1 MAKEILA
8 YQADLLQYWALS
20 LPSNP
25 QTERGS
31 KLERCV
37 IASQWSLGQQ
47 MRVPKTR
54 FFKTILLLALFLGP
68 WLPGDAG
75 ATDTLVLPDDQELAI
90 RLQPYVKVYE
100 DRTGRL
106 DFDQIREL
114 EEENPN
120 IFQPTKIGNRAV
132 SHPLSAWWLHATIV
146 NRSDPVR
153 ELRLVAGP
161 PNLESVDFYLSQAG
175 AIQHTR
181 AGTLV
186 PILRQQDMSAFPT
199 LRFNL
204 SRGEAVQ
211 IWIKIK
217 SHSPLAP
224 TPVLYTKMLFGT
236 AATTTTIADGLLIG
250 ALWALGWC
258 MLLIA
263 IVLRCMPFLWLS
275 TIAAAAGLRE
285 AATREYLQR
294 LLWPLDT
301 AWGYRLELTLDA
313 AYMVLFALFIHSVAR
328 RDTAPIAG
336 ARIYPRIAAALYA
349 CLLLALLLRN
359 HIVNLPIHT
368 AMWTYQGLAY
378 SLAACLLGSAIL
390 LARRTRPA
398 TPAPLA
404 RRTLASSI
412 LLGLSAVFVIADTA
426 IRTTGSPLSEPLLSV
441 SFILDSGSPP
451 VALLT
456 MGGTL
461 TVLTLW
467 AARQLRRRR
476 SSEPT
481 EGGPRTAQPQ
491 IAPAGTQSPA
501 TDPASISTSTSTSPL
516 TLTSALASASASVL
530 APPETAI
537 SHPDAPPAPTMAAAS
552 YAPVAAPDIADRQA
566 MILSYVGHDLRA
578 PLAIISGYIRLLRQ
592 AAAPAQ
598 HNYLDVIERSV
609 AHQFSLIE
617 EILAYGKAELQ
628 PFTLSPRDIDL
639 PALLEE
645 LAHFGVALCTHQRNS
660 FQYLPAPTL
669 PAVVSLDARRLRQ
682 AVLNLLS
689 NASKFTSD
697 GTVRFEAYIRRN
709 SRPQPEL
716 HLSVFNDGPH
726 IPKQDQNGIFLAFHQ
741 LHRRESGGGLGLF
754 IVERIVHA
762 MGGVIGVESSPERG
776 NRFSLTIPIRI
787 TSPTVVA
794 TRPIE
799 RAPVRSTYVPQ
810 LEAPPLA
817 VRLALSALARDGELS
832 EIENWVADTR
842 AVYPQYTTFY
852 SEVAKCVETFDME
865 CLQRLALQ
873 GMA

>member
-1 MAKEILA
+1 
-8 YQADLLQYWALS
+8 
-20 LPSNP
+20 
-25 QTERGS
+25 
-31 KLERCV
+31 
-37 IASQWSLGQQ
+37 

-54 FFKTILLLALFLGP
+54 FFKTILLLALFLGIWP
-68 WLPGDAG
+68 PGYAG
-75 ATDTLVLPDDQELAI
+75 ATDTLVLPGDQELAI
-90 RLQPYVKVYE
+90 PLQPDIKVYE

-106 DFDQIREL
+106 DFDQVREL
-114 EEENPN
+114 EEKTPD
-120 IFQPTKIGNRAV
+120 IFQPTESGNLSAPP
-132 SHPLSAWWLHATIV
+132 PLSAWWMHATIA
-146 NRSDPVR
+146 NRSDEVR

-161 PNLESVDFYLSQAG
+161 PNLESVDFYLARAD
-175 AIQHTR
+175 AIRHTR

-199 LRFNL
+199 LRFDL
-204 SRGEAVQ
+204 ARGETVQ
-211 IWIKIK
+211 IWVKIK
-217 SHSPLAP
+217 SHSPWMP
-224 TPVLYTKMLFGT
+224 RPVLYTKTLFGT
-236 AATTTTIADGLLIG
+236 AATTTTIVDGLLIG

-263 IVLRCMPFLWLS
+263 IVMRCMPFLWLS
-275 TIAAAAGLRE
+275 MITAAAGLRE

-294 LLWPLDT
+294 LLWPLDAT
-301 AWGYRLELTLDA
+301 WGFRLELTLDA
-313 AYMVLFALFIHSVAR
+313 AYMVLFALIIHSVAR
-328 RDTAPIAG
+328 HDTAPIPG
-336 ARIYPRIAAALYA
+336 TRIYPRIAAALFA
-349 CLLLALLLRN
+349 CLMLTLLLPS
-359 HIVNLPIHT
+359 HIVNPPIHI
-368 AMWTYQGLAY
+368 AMWMYQGLTY
-378 SLAACLLGSAIL
+378 CLAACLLGSAML

-404 RRTLASSI
+404 RRTPASSI
-412 LLGLSAVFVIADTA
+412 LLGLSAVFIVADTA
-426 IRTTGSPLSEPLLSV
+426 IRTTGSSLSQPLLSV

-451 VALLT
+451 LALLA

-461 TVLTLW
+461 TVLTVW
-467 AARQLRRRR
+467 AARQLRGRRF
-476 SSEPT
+476 SETT
-481 EGGPRTAQPQ
+481 EDGPRTAHSTLAMPATAQ
-491 IAPAGTQSPA
+491 IAPAGTSSP
-501 TDPASISTSTSTSPL
+501 TTASARVSASTSTP
-516 TLTSALASASASVL
+516 APARASVP
-530 APPETAI
+530 APPDTAI
-537 SHPDAPPAPTMAAAS
+537 SHPGAPPASTMATASHTPAA
-552 YAPVAAPDIADRQA
+552 ATDIADRQA

-592 AAAPAQ
+592 AAAPTQ

-628 PFTLSPRDIDL
+628 PFTLSPRDVDL

-645 LAHFGVALCTHQRNS
+645 LAYFGIALCTHQRNS

-682 AVLNLLS
+682 AVLNLLG

-709 SRPQPEL
+709 GLPRPEL

-726 IPKQDQNGIFLAFHQ
+726 IPTQDQNGIFLAFQQ

-787 TSPTVVA
+787 TSPTAVA
-794 TRPIE
+794 TRQIE

-842 AVYPQYTTFY
+842 AVYPQYTIFY
-852 SEVAKCVETFDME
+852 GEVAKCVETFDME

>member
-1 MAKEILA
+1 
-8 YQADLLQYWALS
+8 
-20 LPSNP
+20 
-25 QTERGS
+25 
-31 KLERCV
+31 
-37 IASQWSLGQQ
+37 

-75 ATDTLVLPDDQELAI
+75 ATDTLVLPGDQESAI
-90 RLQPYVKVYE
+90 RLQPYIKVYE

-106 DFDQIREL
+106 DFDQVREL
-114 EEENPN
+114 EEKNPN
-120 IFQPTKIGNRAV
+120 IFQPTEIRNLAA
-132 SHPLSAWWLHATIV
+132 SHPLSAWWLHATIA

-161 PNLESVDFYLSQAG
+161 PNLERVDFYLLQAD
-175 AIQHTR
+175 AIQHTQ

-204 SRGEAVQ
+204 PRGETVQ

-217 SHSPLAP
+217 SHSPWAP
-224 TPVLYTKMLFGT
+224 QPVLYTKMLFAT

-263 IVLRCMPFLWLS
+263 IVMRCMPFLWLS
-275 TIAAAAGLRE
+275 AIAAAAGLRE
-285 AATREYLQR
+285 AATREHLQR

-313 AYMVLFALFIHSVAR
+313 AYMVLFALFVHSVAR
-328 RDTAPIAG
+328 RDTAPIPG
-336 ARIYPRIAAALYA
+336 TRIYPRIAATLYA
-349 CLLLALLLRN
+349 CLLLALLLRD
-359 HIVNLPIHT
+359 HIVNLPIHI

-398 TPAPLA
+398 TTTPLA
-404 RRTLASSI
+404 RRTLGSSI
-412 LLGLSAVFVIADTA
+412 LLGLSAVFIIADTA
-426 IRTTGSPLSEPLLSV
+426 IRTTGSPLSQPLLSV
-441 SFILDSGSPP
+441 SFILDSGSAPL
-451 VALLT
+451 ALLT

-461 TVLTLW
+461 TVLTVW
-467 AARQLRRRR
+467 AARQLSGRR

-481 EGGPRTAQPQ
+481 EGGPRAPHPTPAMPVTAQ
-491 IAPAGTQSPA
+491 IAPTGTPSPA
-501 TDPASISTSTSTSPL
+501 TAPASTSTP
-516 TLTSALASASASVL
+516 ASVL

-537 SHPDAPPAPTMAAAS
+537 SHPDAPPASTMAAAS
-552 YAPVAAPDIADRQA
+552 YAPAAATEIADRQA

-628 PFTLSPRDIDL
+628 PFALSPRDVDL

-645 LAHFGVALCTHQRNS
+645 LAYFGIALCTHQRNS

-682 AVLNLLS
+682 AVLNLLG

-709 SRPQPEL
+709 GLPRPEL

-726 IPKQDQNGIFLAFHQ
+726 IPTQDQNGIFLAFQQ

-787 TSPTVVA
+787 TSPTAVA
-794 TRPIE
+794 TRQIE
-799 RAPVRSTYVPQ
+799 CAPVRSTYVPQ

-852 SEVAKCVETFDME
+852 NEVAKCVETFDME